1 MKIIEYKLFPNKNC
15 LAKLEETLE
24 QARLLYNQALEER
37 ISSWKDKK
45 KSINYYDQAKTFK
58 GKYPISAMLT
68 QCVLRRL
75 DISYKRFFNK
85 NSSFP
90 RFKAKGRFRSI
101 DIRQWGLNAS
111 LKDGKLRYDKML
123 IRTSNHRELEGK
135 PKTGRLVK
143 RADGWYLQV
152 ACEIENKPL
161 RGEIKSVIGL
171 DMGLKYLVADSEG
184 NTIQAPKFFRKTEAK
199 LAKQQKI
206 LSKRKKGSYGRR
218 KARELIAKTHLKIER
233 QRKDSLHKISRKYAD
248 YDLIAVEKLNIKGM
262 LKNHHLAKSITDA
275 SWNTLLQM
283 IRYKAENAGSYFVEV
298 NPHYTSQK
306 CSGCG
311 AIVQKSLSIRTHIC
325 PECGLVMDRDKN
337 ASINILR
344 AGIALGGEMGLPI
357 SLKPEAT
364 GSLALW

>member
-58 GKYPISAMLT
+58 GKCPISAMLT

-75 DISYKRFFNK
+75 DTSYKRFFDK

-90 RFKAKGRFRSI
+90 RFKARGRFRSI

-123 IRTSNHRELEGK
+123 ISTSNHRELEGN
-135 PKTGRLVK
+135 PKAGRLIK

-152 ACEIENKPL
+152 TCEVKNQLPKQK
-161 RGEIKSVIGL
+161 IKTSIGL
-171 DMGLKYLVADSEG
+171 DVGLKYLVADSEG
-184 NTIQAPKFFRKTEAK
+184 NTVQAPKFFRKTETK
-199 LAKQQKI
+199 LAKQQRI
-206 LSKRKKGSYGRR
+206 LSRRKKGSYGRR
-218 KARELIAKTHLKIER
+218 KARELVAKTHLKIER
-233 QRKDSLHKISRKYAD
+233 QRKDFLHKVSRKYAD

-262 LKNHHLAKSITDA
+262 LKNHHLAKSISDA

-298 NPHYTSQK
+298 NPRYTSQK
-306 CSGCG
+306 CSECG
-311 AIVQKSLSIRTHIC
+311 AIVQKSLSVRTHIC
-325 PECGLVMDRDKN
+325 PECSLVIDRDLN
-337 ASINILR
+337 ASKNILR
-344 AGIALGGEMGLPI
+344 AGIALGGEMGLPV

-364 GSLALW
+364 RSLA